1 MEVGAEEHLQPHSPQ
16 QHPRDRGC
24 VREVGAKGLG
34 FRLCQGSLQ
43 KHWNAFGSGF
53 FPPAPSA
60 SAGSGPFLLYT
71 DVYCVFWA
79 VAHPHKQILWLPSA
93 RFHKWW
99 EQEKGKGEKGRQ
111 WEPTPPIM
119 SPCASAAHHTCGT
132 LNRPLKYYDMEKI
145 TLCFNLSTKEQSNY
159 RAKHSRG
166 RPNKEKSKKIWW
178 KFLRGLT
185 MFNHASGLN

>member
-1 MEVGAEEHLQPHSPQ
+1 MEVGAEEHLQPRSPQ

-24 VREVGAKGLG
+24 VQEVGAKGLG
-34 FRLCQGSLQ
+34 FRLCRSTEMPLGVDFSPQHHALVRVLVLFSFIQ
-43 KHWNAFGSGF
+43 MFIVFSGLL
-53 FPPAPSA
+53 PTHTNRSCD
-60 SAGSGPFLLYT
+60 FLLHGFT
-71 DVYCVFWA
+71 SDEN
-79 VAHPHKQILWLPSA
+79 K
-93 RFHKWW
+93 R
-99 EQEKGKGEKGRQ
+99 KGRGKKGRQ